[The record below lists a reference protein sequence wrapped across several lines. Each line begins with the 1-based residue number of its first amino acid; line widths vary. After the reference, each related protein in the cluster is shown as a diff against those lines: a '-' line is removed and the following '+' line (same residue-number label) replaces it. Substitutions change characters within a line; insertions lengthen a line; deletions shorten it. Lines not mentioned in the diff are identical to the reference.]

1 MSVGPSL
8 YQKAKENNLLQDIYD
23 LRNNVKNR
31 RDLEQIPG
39 ITPSFISGSLTGI
52 LRALGNEMDRRIKGI
67 NKTMDGRTGPIAYE
81 EAEKIDKLIGGLQKI
96 CAEVNPSKNYSG
108 MLSELG
114 KQIDKS

>member
-1 MSVGPSL
+1 MPVGPSL

-23 LRNNVKNR
+23 LKKNVKSR

-39 ITPSFISGSLTGI
+39 IAPSFISGSLTGI
-52 LRALGNEMDRRIKGI
+52 MRALGNEMDRTIKGI
-67 NKTMDGRTGPIAYE
+67 DKTMDGRTGPIAYE
-81 EAEKIDKLIGGLQKI
+81 EAKKIDKLIDGLQRI
-96 CAEVNPSKNYSG
+96 CAEIEPSKNYSG